1 MIGGYL
7 NKPKKYS
14 ITGPCYRAI
23 NTIRKT
29 GYRDLDYS
37 TRTRLIGPINT
48 EILNILYNIHF
59 LNNLIYLSTG
69 IELSGPHTFL
79 SLSKKF

>member
-48 EILNILYNIHF
+48 EILNILHNIYF
-59 LNNLIYLSTG
+59 LNNLVYPLTG
-69 IELSGPHTFL
+69 IEVSGSHTFL
-79 SLSKKF
+79 PLFKKF